1 MAIHIPPDMILR
13 MDWNAEDKQAAW
25 AFYRERL
32 EQYFVIAGTPR
43 EAKVTHILFYGGK
56 EASERW
62 TALKDQ
68 VEGNKDD
75 SDTVFKAFA
84 NSFEKSSSHW
94 QARDEYLSDIKQ
106 DKNQTMA
113 ELDIY
118 IKDLIRR
125 CQFPPE
131 DQESRKIDLLYHAT
145 AHFEVRKFVH
155 NAKQEE
161 LKYDRII
168 EVAKAHERTCQE
180 YQIHKQ
186 AHSMANPSNSYS
198 NPLIQT
204 NALLK
209 SFQKGPPKKT
219 CGKCG
224 RSHNHGDCPA
234 HGTTC
239 GKCGCLNHWAQ
250 QCRSSG
256 RRNSSTSCSP
266 SPGRPQNRQRHPSGN
281 KPNKGRGRGRGEN
294 IKQKSTPQRPGNG
307 CGRGGG
313 KPFKTN
319 TLTVTGLFGS
329 QHPPKVDGPG
339 ETETKESV
347 SMNAHLP
354 RPAHPPKVSGEQ
366 FYNTFTCDALV
377 SNGNELYDPPS
388 NKGKAYTDTDSDG
401 KTEIITDIT
410 CKFKGKLIAMEVKVD
425 PGSETNCI
433 PLSHFRRLFPQL
445 CRKDGSPKENALE
458 PTLAQFEAY
467 DGGIMT
473 SHGWIILPTWDIR
486 DSNKFHPV
494 RYYVV
499 TREEARI
506 LISHATATWLGLM
519 KVLCPNKVPRI
530 KRQVA
535 SVSKKAS
542 EPSDSNNSNSLSGPE
557 HPPKAKYF
565 YNNKIKTPQHPPK
578 AKYTGTVMVKEQQ
591 CELPTSKPCSHG
603 RRCRRG
609 RPAHREE
616 GDQVANESVK
626 FQSFQINN
634 GGATSMG
641 GRQSMP
647 PCRISTPSQ
656 SEIKSVSN
664 KRYCSSTSRTTTS
677 SQSEIS
683 GFLPKHQYYQ
693 PQEDEDT
700 YYINS
705 EGHLQCHQDSQN
717 IIKAPTPQEFP
728 GSKEHPIFHKPCSI
742 KISSVE
748 DLLRLYPN
756 SFDRLG
762 SLKGEYDIKVD
773 PTVPPVQHA
782 RRKVPIESKA
792 AIEEAM
798 DYMVKQDILEPQIE
812 PTPWVSS
819 VTYPVKPTGEVRP
832 CLDARD
838 LNKAIIRENHKP
850 QTVEE
855 IAHQLAGAVVFTKAD
870 ALKAFLQVHLTEES
884 SKLLVINTHKGRYR
898 FKRMPFGAKMSQDVF
913 QMKMDLIMERCPGV
927 ISIHDDIVVYG
938 VSEED
943 HDANLINLL
952 NVAQIE
958 GLVLNSKKLELKRP
972 RVSFF
977 GAEYSADGMHP
988 CPEKIQG
995 ITEMTP
1001 PPQTNNSWPVS
1012 LEWSHTWETS
1022 YHI

>member
-1 MAIHIPPDMILR
+1 M
-13 MDWNAEDKQAAW
+13 
-25 AFYRERL
+25 
-32 EQYFVIAGTPR
+32 
-43 EAKVTHILFYGGK
+43 
-56 EASERW
+56 
-62 TALKDQ
+62 
-68 VEGNKDD
+68 
-75 SDTVFKAFA
+75 
-84 NSFEKSSSHW
+84 
-94 QARDEYLSDIKQ
+94 
-106 DKNQTMA
+106 
-113 ELDIY
+113 
-118 IKDLIRR
+118 
-125 CQFPPE
+125 
-131 DQESRKIDLLYHAT
+131 
-145 AHFEVRKFVH
+145 
-155 NAKQEE
+155 
-161 LKYDRII
+161 I
-168 EVAKAHERTCQE
+168 EVAKAHERTYQE

-186 AHSMANPSNSYS
+186 AHSMANPSNSYA

-204 NALLK
+204 NALSK
-209 SFQKGPPKKT
+209 SFQKGPPRKT

-224 RSHNHGDCPA
+224 RSHSHGDCPA
-234 HGTTC
+234 YGTTC
-239 GKCGCLNHWAQ
+239 SKCGRPNHWTQ

-256 RRNSSTSCSP
+256 RRNSSTGRSP
-266 SPGRPQNRQRHPSGN
+266 SPGRPQNRQRRSSGN
-281 KPNKGRGRGRGEN
+281 KPPKGRGRGGN
-294 IKQKSTPQRPGNG
+294 PKQRSTPRRPASGR
-307 CGRGGG
+307 GRGGG

-319 TLTVTGLFGS
+319 ALTVTGLSGS
-329 QHPPKVDGPG
+329 QHPPKVESPEGD
-339 ETETKESV
+339 ETKEFV
-347 SMNAHLP
+347 SMNADLS

-366 FYNTFTCDALV
+366 FNNTFTCDALT

-401 KTEIITDIT
+401 KTEIITDII

-433 PLSHFRRLFPQL
+433 PLSHFRRLFPEL
-445 CRKDGSPKENALE
+445 CSKDGSPKENALE

-473 SHGWIILPTWDIR
+473 SHGWIILPTRDIR
-486 DSNKFHPV
+486 DNKFHPV

-506 LISHATATWLGLM
+506 LISHATATWLGLV
-519 KVLCPNKVPRI
+519 KVLCPNKAPKI

-535 SVSKKAS
+535 SVSKKAN
-542 EPSDSNNSNSLSGPE
+542 EPPIASNSNSLPGS
-557 HPPKAKYF
+557 
-565 YNNKIKTPQHPPK
+565 QHPPK
-578 AKYTGTVMVKEQQ
+578 AKSTGTVTVKVQQ
-591 CELPTSKPCSHG
+591 YELPTSKPRSHK
-603 RRCRRG
+603 RKRRRG
-609 RPAHREE
+609 KPAHKEE
-616 GDQVANESVK
+616 EDQVDNRSGK
-626 FQSFQINN
+626 FQTSQTNN
-634 GGATSMG
+634 GKATGLG
-641 GRQSMP
+641 GRQSVL
-647 PCRISTPSQ
+647 PCRNTTSSQ

-664 KRYCSSTSRTTTS
+664 NRSCSSTSRITTS
-677 SQSEIS
+677 SQSEKP
-683 GFLPKHQYYQ
+683 GLLPKRQYYQ
-693 PQEDEDT
+693 PQDDEDT

-705 EGHLQCHQDSQN
+705 EGHLQCHQDSQT
-717 IIKAPTPQEFP
+717 IIKAPTPQELP
-728 GSKEHPIFHKPCSI
+728 GSKEHPIFHKPGSI

-773 PTVPPVQHA
+773 PTVPPVQHV

-792 AIEEAM
+792 AIEEAI

-913 QMKMDLIMERCPGV
+913 QMKMDLIMEQCPGV

-943 HDANLINLL
+943 HDANLVNLL

-988 CPEKIQG
+988 CPKKIQG

-1001 PPQTNNSWPVS
+1001 PPPRINNNWPAS

-1022 YHI
+1022 CHISAIILNHSGQCSSKRRSLPGTKWQTPASRRSRISLPRVPPSHSDTMTEESRSQYRRMLPKED

>member
-1 MAIHIPPDMILR
+1 MLILR
-13 MDWNAEDKQAAW
+13 
-25 AFYRERL
+25 
-32 EQYFVIAGTPR
+32 
-43 EAKVTHILFYGGK
+43 
-56 EASERW
+56 
-62 TALKDQ
+62 DQ
-68 VEGNKDD
+68 H
-75 SDTVFKAFA
+75 T
-84 NSFEKSSSHW
+84 
-94 QARDEYLSDIKQ
+94 
-106 DKNQTMA
+106 
-113 ELDIY
+113 
-118 IKDLIRR
+118 
-125 CQFPPE
+125 
-131 DQESRKIDLLYHAT
+131 
-145 AHFEVRKFVH
+145 
-155 NAKQEE
+155 
-161 LKYDRII
+161 
-168 EVAKAHERTCQE
+168 
-180 YQIHKQ
+180 
-186 AHSMANPSNSYS
+186 
-198 NPLIQT
+198 
-204 NALLK
+204 
-209 SFQKGPPKKT
+209 
-219 CGKCG
+219 
-224 RSHNHGDCPA
+224 
-234 HGTTC
+234 
-239 GKCGCLNHWAQ
+239 
-250 QCRSSG
+250 
-256 RRNSSTSCSP
+256 
-266 SPGRPQNRQRHPSGN
+266 
-281 KPNKGRGRGRGEN
+281 
-294 IKQKSTPQRPGNG
+294 
-307 CGRGGG
+307 
-313 KPFKTN
+313 
-319 TLTVTGLFGS
+319 
-329 QHPPKVDGPG
+329 
-339 ETETKESV
+339 
-347 SMNAHLP
+347 
-354 RPAHPPKVSGEQ
+354 PPKVSGEQ
-366 FYNTFTCDALV
+366 FHNTFACDALT

-388 NKGKAYTDTDSDG
+388 NKGKAYTDMDSDG

-445 CRKDGSPKENALE
+445 CSKDGSPKENALE

-486 DSNKFHPV
+486 DNKFHPV

-506 LISHATATWLGLM
+506 LISHATATWLGLL
-519 KVLCPNKVPRI
+519 KVLCPNKAPRI

-535 SVSKKAS
+535 SASKKAT
-542 EPSDSNNSNSLSGPE
+542 EPPKSNNSNSLSGS
-557 HPPKAKYF
+557 
-565 YNNKIKTPQHPPK
+565 QHPPK
-578 AKYTGTVMVKEQQ
+578 AKSTGTVTVKVQQ
-591 CELPTSKPCSHG
+591 YELPTSKPPSHK
-603 RRCRRG
+603 RKRRRG
-609 RPAHREE
+609 KPAHREE
-616 GDQVANESVK
+616 EDQVDNRSGK
-626 FQSFQINN
+626 FQTSQTND
-634 GGATSMG
+634 GKATGLG
-641 GRQSMP
+641 GRQSVL
-647 PCRISTPSQ
+647 PCRISTSSQ

-664 KRYCSSTSRTTTS
+664 NRYCSSTSRITTP

-683 GFLPKHQYYQ
+683 GFLPKRQYYQ
-693 PQEDEDT
+693 PQDDEDT

-705 EGHLQCHQDSQN
+705 EGHLQCHQDSQT
-717 IIKAPTPQEFP
+717 IIKAPTPQELP
-728 GSKEHPIFHKPCSI
+728 GSKEHPIFHKPGSI

-773 PTVPPVQHA
+773 PTVPPVQHP

-792 AIEEAM
+792 AIEEAI

-943 HDANLINLL
+943 HDANLVNFL

-988 CPEKIQG
+988 CPKKIQG

-1001 PPQTNNSWPVS
+1001 PP
-1012 LEWSHTWETS
+1012 HG
-1022 YHI
+1022 